1 MPIATLLPTSDES
14 SAGTLVR
21 SSGSSFWPLLDDDD
35 ADTNTVRFDSNGFV
49 AMNYANLPSTA
60 AVIRSVK
67 IKAKAKSVFAYD
79 TQVGR
84 MFVKV
89 YGTKYY
95 SPSFPLTSSS
105 YMALESTWELNPGI
119 VDVWNPIF
127 VNGLVAGFDL
137 SGFSANSAA
146 LSFLAAE
153 VDYLQTSA
161 GVDSARDVASRRV
174 WLRRRADRKITLTGP
189 PRLLDFKPG
198 SRIELSH
205 IAGLHATDPGWKDS
219 IYERRPLW
227 VESVRWNPAT
237 MTVTLTCIDHRPKLC
252 MMFDSGYATVA
263 GVGRDGLLRISPGA
277 IWTMTR
283 STSAEVQD
291 ATGRLVSVPSDVEAL
306 AARGQV
312 IQGSRTNVLLNSGW
326 GLGIDVNWTS
336 LNEGSNGSNITEET
350 NDGMWTTD
358 LSARCLKIQAG
369 NPIHVADLSH
379 RADAVTAL
387 LGIHPVVVY
396 HKDSGGALSIAAQ
409 RSIDSKWY
417 RASDQTWQAA
427 LTWNALTQRADWER
441 DVVLMDLGAAS
452 TNLTLYL
459 GIPTTGA
466 AGQYNLVAQ
475 AQVEVDGAGSCPFA
489 TSPIF
494 TLGSTVTRA
503 ADDLK
508 ISNDAGKRVLNAS
521 QFTIEFEAETF
532 WDPANIT
539 GGGAGRTLCLAYHD
553 ANNNLTI
560 RWDKGALEWQA
571 TMLTDGVSTVAK
583 ASHSPS
589 AGQRDT
595 ITVRFIGA
603 NGELG
608 LAPFTLA
615 IFVNGVMGATT
626 AIAPG
631 PMTEASTSYIQFA
644 GFDGYIRQRFS
655 SPQVL
660 TDVEISRGI

>member
-1 MPIATLLPTSDES
+1 MPIATLLPESDES
-14 SAGTLVR
+14 SSGTLVLT
-21 SSGSSFWPLLDDDD
+21 SGSSHWSLLDDDD
-35 ADTNTVRFDSNGFV
+35 GDANAVRFDSDGFV
-49 AMNYANLPSTA
+49 AMNYGNLPSTA
-60 AVIRSVK
+60 AVIRS
-67 IKAKAKSVFAYD
+67 IQIQAKAKAVAAYD
-79 TQVGR
+79 TQVGK
-84 MFVKV
+84 MFVKI

-95 SPSFPLTSSS
+95 SSPFPLTTSGA
-105 YMALESTWELNPGI
+105 YMTLGYTWELNPAI
-119 VDVWNPIF
+119 DDVWNPIF
-127 VNGLVAGFDL
+127 GNALVAGFDV

-146 LSFLAAE
+146 VSFLPAY
-153 VDYLQTSA
+153 VDYLPTPP
-161 GVDSARDVASRRV
+161 GVDAARDVASRRV

-227 VESVRWNPAT
+227 VESVRWNPTT
-237 MTVTLTCIDHRPKLC
+237 MTVALTCVDHRPKLC

-263 GVGRDGLLRISPGA
+263 GVGRDGLLRMSPGA

-283 STSAEVQD
+283 STAAEVQD
-291 ATGRLVSVPSDVEAL
+291 ATGRLVSVPIDVEAL

-326 GLGIDVNWTS
+326 GLGIDVNWSS
-336 LNEGSNGSNITEET
+336 LGEGSNGSDITEET

-369 NPIHVADLSH
+369 NPIHVADLAH
-379 RADAVTAL
+379 MADAVTGLRGNQCVA
-387 LGIHPVVVY
+387 VY

-417 RASDQTWQAA
+417 RASDQTWQASV
-427 LTWNALTQRADWER
+427 TWNALTQRADWER
-441 DVVLMDLGAAS
+441 DVVQMDLGLSA
-452 TNLTLYL
+452 TDLTLYL

-466 AGQYNLVAQ
+466 AGQYNLAAQ
-475 AQVEVDGAGSCPFA
+475 AQIEAGPFA

-503 ADDLK
+503 SDDLK
-508 ISNDAGKRVLNAS
+508 ISNDADKRILTAS
-521 QFTIEFEAETF
+521 QFTLEIEAETF
-532 WDPANIT
+532 WEPADIT
-539 GGGAGRTLCLAYHD
+539 GGAAGRTLCYLYHD
-553 ANNNLTI
+553 ADNNLTI
-560 RWDKGALEWQA
+560 RWHKTSFEWRA
-571 TMLTDGVSTVAK
+571 TMLSDGVSTVAK
-583 ASHSPS
+583 ASYSPT